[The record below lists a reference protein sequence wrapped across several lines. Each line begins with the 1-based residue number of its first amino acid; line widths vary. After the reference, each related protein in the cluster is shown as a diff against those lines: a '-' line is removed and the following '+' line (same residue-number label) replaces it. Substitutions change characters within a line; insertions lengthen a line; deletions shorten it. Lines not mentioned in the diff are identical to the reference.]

1 MAEVKHLIIGASG
14 ASGMPVL
21 KRCLEITG
29 RKEEWRTTLVMSESA
44 IRTMPSEGIDV
55 NEVRALAD
63 EVKDEADIGAWIASG
78 SQLCEGML
86 VVPCSMKSAAGIANG
101 YTDNL
106 LLRAAD
112 VTIKEK
118 RPLVLGVRETPLS
131 QIHLRNLLTLAEI
144 STVTVLPLMMTFY
157 NQPQTIDDMVT
168 SLAARLL
175 RPFGITCED
184 YRPWQG
190 N

>member
-1 MAEVKHLIIGASG
+1 MAQVKHLIIGASG

-21 KRCLEITG
+21 QKCLEIV
-29 RKEEWRTTLVMSESA
+29 RDKKEWQTTLVMSESA
-44 IRTMPSEGIDV
+44 ILTMASEGVDV
-55 NEVRALAD
+55 NAIRALAD
-63 EVKDEADIGAWIASG
+63 EVIDTRDIGAWIASG
-78 SQLCEGML
+78 SRPCEGML
-86 VVPCSMKSAAGIANG
+86 VVPCSMKSAAGIASG

-131 QIHLRNLLTLAEI
+131 PIHLRNLLTLSEI
-144 STVTVLPLMMTFY
+144 SNITVLPLMMTFY
-157 NQPQTIDDMVT
+157 NQPKTIDDMVT

-175 RPFGITCED
+175 RPFGIMCED

-190 N
+190 V